1 MQPWYGIYRHRKRNS
16 LIPHLFKSLY
26 TKKST
31 KAIWTINCQHI
42 PSMIHLLPLDLLVP
56 FFIFLRIK
64 KILLFMWKLR
74 ILIFKFQEYNY
85 LSVGVTLFLSC
96 LSFCLFVG
104 DKSLYIC
111 TPWSSY
117 ILKGNASKL
126 CMLAFYPMKIQFHYD
141 ELL

>member
-16 LIPHLFKSLY
+16 LISHLFKSLY

-64 KILLFMWKLR
+64 KSYFLCKNWGFWYLNSKSIMICLWESHCFCHV
-74 ILIFKFQEYNY
+74 Y
-85 LSVGVTLFLSC
+85 LSVC
-96 LSFCLFVG
+96 N
-104 DKSLYIC
+104 KSLYIC